1 MVAGFYPASG
11 PFGTSVRT
19 ADADNRRP
27 SCHVYT
33 QVVSAAFRTAAAALL
48 FALAFA
54 SPIPVLGQR
63 GGAADGAQGGPAVQP
78 GGRGGRIGIGDF
90 RRGGRFDL
98 PAGTSVIRGVVTSDA
113 GAPVRRAQ
121 VRANVSGMPG
131 ARVTSTD
138 AQGRFELRELPAG
151 RWTVSASKPGFVTQ
165 RYGQRR
171 PFETV
176 VPIELADGGR
186 VDANFSLLRGGV
198 INGRVQDD
206 LGDPVANVRV
216 TVQRRQMI
224 EGRRRM
230 INVGVTDETD
240 DTGAFRLYGL
250 APGEYYVSAVLRA
263 NPLEQPGDASGYAPT
278 YFPGTGSANEAQR
291 VAVGAGEEVSI
302 GFALLPVRLVRISGT
317 VVSQSGD
324 LGGGMVQLVGAGDSG
339 EGSLVTLGGGI
350 QSDGSFTIANV
361 APGSYVLNARS
372 GARAG
377 RGRGGP
383 IEATALEIGSLPV
396 VVADS
401 DVTGVTISLTRGASI
416 AGTVVTEGTSP
427 ITLSSLRVSARQIRD
442 TAGQAFSASG
452 VSATGSFQLSTLTG
466 TVALRLENVPPQWM
480 VKSIVVGPTDVTD
493 GAFELRGTEQVTNA
507 RVVLTDRVSEL
518 NGTVTVRNQEA
529 KDSSVIV
536 FAEDA
541 ARWSFPTRFVRMARA
556 NAQGGF
562 SLRGLPGETYL
573 VAAVDYLEEGEWQ
586 DPEFLERLREAATR
600 VTLRDGEA
608 KTVGLQLLAR

>member
-1 MVAGFYPASG
+1 MVAGFYPA
-11 PFGTSVRT
+11 
-19 ADADNRRP
+19 AADNRRP
-27 SCHVYT
+27 CRHVYT
-33 QVVSAAFRTAAAALL
+33 HVVSAAFRSAAALLL

-63 GGAADGAQGGPAVQP
+63 GGGAANPGGDGQGGQNG
-78 GGRGGRIGIGDF
+78 GGRGGRAGVGDF
-90 RRGGRFDL
+90 FRGGRFDL
-98 PAGTSVIRGVVTSDA
+98 PAGTAIIRGVVTSDA

-138 AQGRFELRELPAG
+138 AQGRFELRDLPAG
-151 RWTVSASKPGFVTQ
+151 RWTLSASKPGFVTQ

-176 VPIELADGGR
+176 SPLEVADGQK

-216 TVQRRQMI
+216 MVQRRQMI

-230 INVGVTDETD
+230 VNVGVTDETD

-250 APGEYYVSAVLRA
+250 APGEYYVSASLRA
-263 NPLEQPGDASGYAPT
+263 NPLEQPGDGAGYAPT
-278 YFPGTGSANEAQR
+278 YYPGTGNANEAQQVP
-291 VAVGAGEEVSI
+291 VAAGEEVSI
-302 GFALLPVRLVRISGT
+302 GFSLLAVRLVRISGT
-317 VVSQSGD
+317 VVSQSGEV
-324 LGGGMVQLVGAGDSG
+324 GGGMVQVVSAGDTG
-339 EGSLVTLGGGI
+339 GGPIGAQGGGI

-361 APGSYVLNARS
+361 APGSYLLNARS
-372 GARAG
+372 G
-377 RGRGGP
+377 GRGGRGGRGVT
-383 IEATALEIGSLPV
+383 IDATALEIGSLPV
-396 VVADS
+396 TVGDS

-416 AGTVVTEGTSP
+416 AGTVVTEGTSQ
-427 ITLSSLRVSARQIRD
+427 ITLANLRVTARQIRD
-442 TAGQAFSASG
+442 APGQSFNASG
-452 VSATGSFQLSTLTG
+452 VGANGAFQLSTLSG
-466 TVALRLENVPPQWM
+466 TVALRVENVPSQWM

-493 GAFELRGTEQVTNA
+493 GAFELRGTEQITNA
-507 RVVLTDRVSEL
+507 RIVLTDRVSEL
-518 NGTVTVRNQEA
+518 NGTVTVRNEEA

-536 FAEDA
+536 FADDA
-541 ARWSFPTRFVRMARA
+541 ALWTFPTRYVRMSRA
-556 NAQGGF
+556 DAQGHF
-562 SLRGLPGETYL
+562 TLRGLPAGTYL

-586 DPEFLERLREAATR
+586 DPEFLERLREPATR
-600 VTLRDGEA
+600 VSVRDGET